1 MDRRIKSLRA
11 RLLRDGTHTKSGE
24 RGSSSRRSSPIAGPE
39 PHRSD
44 LPAQALAPD
53 GESPVA
59 RTLKSGFAFLRFPA
73 PLEAAFLAEYRATFR
88 RWVRISLIVAC
99 GTTTGFAVIDHWVLS
114 GEQTTGSDLVRFGLQ
129 MPCVLIM
136 LLATSERLYKRWY
149 QLGIQIA
156 APLFGIGSV
165 LLAMQSVP
173 EHAPLV
179 SSRML
184 LVCFFFYFML
194 GLSFYAAL
202 RSNLIMAAAFGAA
215 GIAGAIQPEVAT
227 YQLFVL
233 FCANIIGAAGAYALE
248 HANRVAFLER
258 SRLAEVAMQDGLTGL
273 LNRAAFEEQ
282 IRRVWDHAV
291 RERSSLAVVMIDI
304 DHFKPFN
311 DRYGHQAGDKCL
323 RDVANAVR
331 RTAHRRPLDFVA
343 RYGGEELVAVLF
355 GCDRAHAQDVAR
367 SICEAVSGLRI
378 PHIASTT
385 QAYVTVSVGV
395 ATADPGSGLD
405 GSHDRTLRLADSA
418 LYAAKEQGRDRH
430 VLAERCEDIAIAS
443 EPLRDVG

>member
-1 MDRRIKSLRA
+1 MDRRMKALRA
-11 RLLRDGTHTKSGE
+11 RLLRDGTRMKSGG
-24 RGSSSRRSSPIAGPE
+24 RASSSRRSTPIAASE
-39 PHRSD
+39 PPRSI
-44 LPAQALAPD
+44 LRAREPGPD
-53 GESPVA
+53 GESLVA
-59 RTLKSGFAFLRFPA
+59 RTLRSGFALLRFPA
-73 PLEAAFLAEYRATFR
+73 PLEAAFLAEYRAVFR

-99 GTTTGFAVIDHWVLS
+99 GTTIGFAIIDHSVLT

-129 MPCVLIM
+129 LPCVLIM
-136 LLATSERLYKRWY
+136 LLATSESLYKRWY

-156 APLFGIGSV
+156 APLFGVGSV
-165 LLAMQSVP
+165 LLAVQSVP
-173 EHAPLV
+173 EHTALV
-179 SSRML
+179 SSRLL

-202 RSNLIMAAAFGAA
+202 RSNVIMAAAFGAA
-215 GIAGAIQPEVAT
+215 GLLGGIEVEVAT

-233 FCANIIGAAGAYALE
+233 FCANIIGGSGAYALE

-273 LNRAAFEEQ
+273 LNRAAFEDQ
-282 IRRVWDHAV
+282 IRRVWDQAI
-291 RERSSLAVVMIDI
+291 REREAIAVVMIDI
-304 DHFKPFN
+304 DHFKAFN

-355 GCDRAHAQDVAR
+355 GCDRGHAEYVAR
-367 SICEAVSGLRI
+367 GICEAVSGLRI

-395 ATADPGSGLD
+395 ATGNPSSD

-418 LYAAKEQGRDRH
+418 LYAAKEQGRDRY
-430 VLAERCEDIAIAS
+430 VFAEQCELVTPAG